1 MTTFDNIK
9 EFDTLTEC
17 ADYIANHNEITDY
30 RIRYNHND
38 GVVILFYNK

>member
-1 MTTFDNIK
+1 MNIFEIIK
-9 EFDTLTEC
+9 KFDTLTEC
-17 ADYIANHNEITDY
+17 ADYIANHDEITDY

>member
-1 MTTFDNIK
+1 MNMFEHVKN
-9 EFDTLTEC
+9 FDTLTEC
-17 ADYIANHNEITDY
+17 ADYIANHDEITDY